1 MLSTL
6 KDRLKISSL
15 KQSIDLIGKD
25 DLKKVRPYFWVQ
37 ILLSFLDLV
46 GIALIGF
53 IGALAINGISSRPTQ
68 GRLQEVLVAANL
80 DQFDFQIQVVIL
92 GVIATLSLL
101 AKTFFSMWLTQKS
114 LMTLSKTGFHI
125 SKKLINQ
132 FFSRPSN
139 VTEGI
144 NSQVLIHALT
154 NGASLITLGVVSGL
168 IFIFADLVLLSI
180 LFVALLIVNPLTTT
194 TVFAFYGFTAY
205 LLYKKTHSRATKAGT
220 NEMKGNLSGS
230 IKLIEGISAYREL
243 RLRGTLRQLEE
254 DLLKTRRNIA
264 DSQAELAFLPS
275 VSKYVI
281 EGALVV
287 GAILVCSIQFLISDA
302 YSAIANLTLFLA
314 AASRIAPAVLRIQ
327 NSIVQIK
334 TSLTA
339 IAPTLELHQ
348 ELLLNKYRD
357 TLEEE
362 KQGSLHNEE
371 FAGKVVFKSVEFAYA
386 GATNAILKDVNL
398 SINPGEFVGIIGSSG
413 VGKSTVLDL
422 IMGIRTPISGS
433 VTIDGCSPREIIT
446 KFPGKISYVPQSTY
460 ITDSSIESNIKFG
473 FGHQATEEERLAISI
488 NEANLDELYSE
499 VVSRESLGEGGKLL
513 SGGERQRI
521 GIARGLYTNPVMLLL
536 DEPTSA
542 LDKRNAAQVSQTILK
557 QRGLVT
563 IILITHDHDSVRSA
577 DRVFRLINSDLQ
589 ELSETEKRSL

>member
-6 KDRLKISSL
+6 KDKLKISSL
-15 KQSIDLIGKD
+15 RQSIDLIGKD
-25 DLKKVRPYFWVQ
+25 DLKQLRPYFWVQ

-53 IGALAINGISSRPTQ
+53 IGALAINGISSRPTE
-68 GRLQEVLVAANL
+68 GKLQEVLVLANL

-92 GVIATLSLL
+92 GVVATLSLL
-101 AKTFFSMWLTQKS
+101 VKTFFSMWLTQKS
-114 LMTLSKTGFHI
+114 LSTLSITGFNI
-125 SKKLINQ
+125 SKRLINQ

-139 VTEGI
+139 VIEGT
-144 NSQVLIHALT
+144 NSQILVHALT

-168 IFIFADLVLLSI
+168 IFIFADLVLLAI

-194 TVFAFYGFTAY
+194 TVFAFYGLTAY
-205 LLYKKTHSRATKAGT
+205 LLYRNTHKRATRAGT
-220 NEMKGNLSGS
+220 SEMKGNLSGS
-230 IKLIEGISAYREL
+230 IKLIEGMSTYREL
-243 RLRGTLRQLEE
+243 RLRGTLRQLEN

-264 DSQAELAFLPS
+264 ESQAELAFLPS

-287 GAILVCSIQFLISDA
+287 GAILVCGIQFLMSDA

-339 IAPTLELHQ
+339 IAPTLELHHG
-348 ELLLNKYRD
+348 LALNENGSNW
-357 TLEEE
+357 EEE
-362 KQGSLHNEE
+362 KQGYPRKTE
-371 FAGKVVFKSVEFAYA
+371 FTGKIEFKSVGFIHA
-386 GATNAILKDVNL
+386 GATNAILKDVSL

-413 VGKSTVLDL
+413 VGKSTILDL

-433 VTIDGCSPREIIT
+433 VTIDGCSPQEIIA

-473 FGHQATEEERLAISI
+473 FDIHAAEDERLAISI
-488 NEANLDELYSE
+488 NESNLDELYSE
-499 VVSRESLGEGGKLL
+499 VFSRESLGEGGKSL

-542 LDKRNAAQVSQTILK
+542 LDKRNAAQVSETILK
-557 QRGLVT
+557 QRGIVT
-563 IILITHDHDSVRSA
+563 IILITHDQESILSA
-577 DRVFRLINSDLQ
+577 DRVFRLIDGELR
-589 ELSETEKRSL
+589 ELSEIEKRSL